1 MQVMGM
7 NPTAAVS
14 AAAASVADTPRRIVL
29 ARRPQG
35 VPCADDFRVERAP
48 ELPLREGDCEIA
60 NCFLSMDPAIRGFL
74 DDRPSYLP
82 PVAIGETVRGM
93 SLGRVT
99 RSRHSARPEGSYVRA
114 LSGWE
119 DLSVLTPDAIGLE
132 TVTPIQGIPLEA
144 HMGALGPA
152 GLTAWIG
159 LHEIGHIQAGQTVLV
174 SAAAGSVGSLVGQI
188 ARLRGCRTVGLVG
201 SAAKAARITQL
212 GFDAAVNYRASQNLA
227 ADIMTACPDGID
239 VYFDNVG
246 GATLEAVLPLMSVQG
261 TVVVC
266 GMVADYNHQD
276 EPHAVRTLWQI
287 VVKRLTLRG
296 FLTYEHPECIPR
308 AQAELNE
315 WVRSGALVGLTSMYD
330 GLEAAPTAFIDLMS
344 GRTMGKTLVHL
355 TERAARSP
363 S

>member
-1 MQVMGM
+1 MWIMPM
-7 NPTAAVS
+7 NPVAVT
-14 AAAASVADTPRRIVL
+14 AAAAPRRIVL

-35 VPCADDFRVERAP
+35 VPCAADFRLEPAP
-48 ELPLREGDCEIA
+48 DQPLREGECRIA

-93 SLGRVT
+93 SLGRVIS
-99 RSRHSARPEGSYVRA
+99 SRHAQRPEGSYVRA

-119 DLSVLTPDAIGLE
+119 DLSVLPPDAVGLE
-132 TVTPIQGIPLEA
+132 TVTPLPGLPLEGF
-144 HMGALGPA
+144 MGALGPA

-188 ARLRGCRTVGLVG
+188 ARLRGCRVIGIVG
-201 SAAKAARITQL
+201 SAAKAARITSL
-212 GFDAAVNYRASQNLA
+212 GFHSAVNYRATPDLS
-227 ADIMTACPDGID
+227 ADIAAACPDGID

-246 GATLEAVLPLMSVQG
+246 GATLEVVLPLMSVHG

-276 EPHAVRTLWQI
+276 EPHAVRTLWQL

-296 FLTYEHPECIPR
+296 FLTYEHPQCIPQ
-308 AQAELNE
+308 AQAELND
-315 WVRSGALVGLTSMYD
+315 WVRSGALVGLTSLYE
-330 GLEAAPTAFIDLMS
+330 GLAAAPTAFIDLMS
-344 GRTMGKTLVHL
+344 GHTMGKTLVRL
-355 TERAARSP
+355 AER
-363 S
+363 